1 MRWVG
6 WIARRCRSAPQAPG
20 GGPTQGKASPR
31 SPCHGIKFSVTN
43 GSVVADPLPT
53 KSIKVADGKMALA

>member
-6 WIARRCRSAPQAPG
+6 WTAPHTPG
-20 GGPTQGKASPR
+20 GRPTQGKASPR

-43 GSVVADPLPT
+43 GTVVADPLPT
-53 KSIKVADGKMALA
+53 KSIKVADGKMTLA